1 MYSSFFT
8 CSIMMDKTF
17 LSLSWVEKWE
27 FRLVYMYGKEIR
39 EGNKKEKGNK
49 RGKWE
54 GKGVET
60 RGKENKKGKWEGNE
74 KTKWLLTF

>member
-1 MYSSFFT
+1 
-8 CSIMMDKTF
+8 MMDKAF
-17 LSLSWVEKWE
+17 LLVEKKE

-49 RGKWE
+49 RGKQE

-60 RGKENKKGKWEGNE
+60 RGKGNKKGNE
-74 KTKWLLTF
+74 REMRKLSDCSPFNIQ